1 MKIIKLKK
9 SHTTETAYKTFREQ
23 KFVFYKKSKLTE
35 FKLGSTHMFK
45 IILGTIP
52 NIGLS
57 NQGIFAIET
66 FKTSLK
72 TANDTNVIQQKYYL

>member
-1 MKIIKLKK
+1 
-9 SHTTETAYKTFREQ
+9 
-23 KFVFYKKSKLTE
+23 
-35 FKLGSTHMFK
+35 MFK

-72 TANDTNVIQQKYYL
+72 TANDTDVIQQKYYL

>member
-1 MKIIKLKK
+1 
-9 SHTTETAYKTFREQ
+9 
-23 KFVFYKKSKLTE
+23 
-35 FKLGSTHMFK
+35 MFK

-66 FKTSLK
+66 LKTSLK
-72 TANDTNVIQQKYYL
+72 TANDTNVIQHKNITYKNKQTYSRYLHNNASKINHRRF